1 MLVVAKT
8 KAEPLLFSCVLSEAN
23 LASLEL
29 HQTLLEPLPL

>member
-8 KAEPLLFSCVLSEAN
+8 KAEYLLFSCALSEAN

-29 HQTLLEPLPL
+29 QQTLTESFPL

>member
-8 KAEPLLFSCVLSEAN
+8 KAESLLFSCVLSEAN

-29 HQTLLEPLPL
+29 QQTLTEPFPL